1 VFHPFRI
8 GYFFYYGNEKG
19 HAEGALDYYK
29 STIVTHGPDFTLG
42 NGMFDLNFQYL
53 WREDTN
59 PTFVAQDTDVKTSG
73 ILAELV
79 YSPRRDQ
86 SDFYFTLLYN
96 QVDSDIDPDQYF
108 HDYESVTVSGTY
120 LFARNLRGNIEY
132 TRDVENKFNRVG
144 LGLVSAF

>member
-1 VFHPFRI
+1 MVFKVFLLLFVPMTA
-8 GYFFYYGNEKG
+8 GPAVVGD
-19 HAEGALDYYK
+19 AA
-29 STIVTHGPDFTLG
+29 HGPDFTLG

-96 QVDSDIDPDQYF
+96 QVDSDIDPGQYL

-132 TRDVENKFNRVG
+132 TRDVENEFNRIG